1 MSDIATRLYT
11 AEQVRSLDACA
22 ITERGIPGYEL
33 MKRAG
38 AAVFEA
44 AKDRFPDA
52 QRWLC
57 LCGAGNN
64 GGDGYVIARLA
75 RNAGIEVTVC
85 ALANIDG
92 LSGDAAT
99 AAADWLEEGGT
110 ATPWPLPDGVRADL
124 VIDAMLGTGLDR
136 ELSGAYREAVD
147 WVGRLPCPAVAVD
160 IPTGLHAD
168 TGCVM
173 GAAVRASLTV
183 SLIGLKRGVFTADG
197 PDHCGEVLFDGLGT
211 PADIHAEIPGSGT
224 LLRESR
230 LESLLPVRLRGS
242 HKGHF
247 GHVLV
252 VGGAP
257 GMSGAARLAG
267 EAALRSGAGLVSVA
281 THPAHASMLNIG
293 CPELMVSAVDAPDD
307 LGSSMDRA
315 SVLAS
320 GPGLGQSNWGH
331 ALLTACLESELP
343 LVLDADGL
351 NLLAGQPCQRG
362 HWVLT
367 PHPAEAARLLQC
379 STGEIQRDRV
389 EQAVR
394 LAQRFAAVV
403 VLKGCGTVVAAADG
417 RYAIC
422 ALGNPGMATRGSG
435 DVLTGIIAGFLAQ
448 GLDPWEAAQA
458 GVVAHAAAGDLV
470 AATQGERG
478 MLASDISTAF
488 PAVVNP

>member
-1 MSDIATRLYT
+1 MSDVATRLYT

-22 ITERGIPGYEL
+22 IGKRGIPGHEL

-44 AKDRFPDA
+44 ARARFPEA
-52 QRWLC
+52 RRWLC

-64 GGDGYVIARLA
+64 AGDGYVIARLA
-75 RNAGIEVTVC
+75 RSAGIEVEVC
-85 ALANIDG
+85 ALADIDRLG
-92 LSGDAAT
+92 GDAAK
-99 AAADWLEEGGT
+99 AAADWLGAGGT
-110 ATPWPLPDGVRADL
+110 ALPWPLPDDMRADL

-136 ELSGAYREAVD
+136 ELGNAYREAVD
-147 WVGRLPCPAVAVD
+147 WTRRLPCPAVAVD

-173 GAAVRASLTV
+173 GAALRASLTV
-183 SLIGLKRGVFTADG
+183 SFIGLKRGLFTADG
-197 PDHCGEVLFDGLGT
+197 PDHCGEVLFDDLGT
-211 PADIHAEIPGSGT
+211 PADIHVEVPGSGILLRQSSLET
-224 LLRESR
+224 LLP
-230 LESLLPVRLRGS
+230 LRLRGS

-267 EAALRSGAGLVSVA
+267 EAALRSGAGLVSVG

-307 LGSSMDRA
+307 LAAYLDRA
-315 SVLAS
+315 SVLAT
-320 GPGLGQSNWGH
+320 GPGLGQARWGH
-331 ALLTACLESELP
+331 ALLTACLESGLP

-351 NLLAGQPCQRG
+351 NLLAGRPCQRG
-362 HWVLT
+362 QWVLT

-394 LAQRFAAVV
+394 LAQRYAAVV
-403 VLKGCGTVVAAADG
+403 VLKGCGTVVADAGG
-417 RYAIC
+417 RYGIC
-422 ALGNPGMATRGSG
+422 ALGNPGMATGGSG

-448 GLDPWEAAQA
+448 GLDSWEAAQA
-458 GVVAHAAAGDLV
+458 GVVAHAAAGDRV
-470 AATQGERG
+470 AAIQGERG
-478 MLASDISTAF
+478 MLASDISAAL